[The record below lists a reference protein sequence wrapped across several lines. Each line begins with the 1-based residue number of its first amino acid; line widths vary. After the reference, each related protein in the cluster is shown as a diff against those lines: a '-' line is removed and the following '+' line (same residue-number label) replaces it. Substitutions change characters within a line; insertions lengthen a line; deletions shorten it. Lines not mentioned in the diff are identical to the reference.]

1 MTDEVKYPDVVVP
14 LIGEDSNAM
23 SIVGRV
29 ATALRRAGVSNDEV
43 AAFRLE
49 AYSGD
54 YDNLLNVVREWVE
67 VE

>member
-29 ATALRRAGVSNDEV
+29 AKALRRAGVSNDEV